1 MVKQIAQQF
10 FDWIKEAGPTGG
22 DAYDQ
27 ERIDEVDSFLFSGTE
42 ERGPCPIPLAPGEE
56 ALAIAHSN
64 EISEALCDLMDE
76 EVCHQQGW
84 WYDEAGNLHLCNGPQ
99 LVV

>member
-1 MVKQIAQQF
+1 MVKQIAKGL
-10 FDWIKEAGPTGG
+10 FDWIKEIGPTNG

-27 ERIDEVDSFLFSGTE
+27 ERCDEVCDFLSGHS
-42 ERGPCPIPLAPGEE
+42 PSPIPLTPDEE
-56 ALAIAHSN
+56 TFVIAHVDDVN
-64 EISEALCDLMDE
+64 EAIEQLMDE
-76 EVCHQQGW
+76 EIRLSQGW

>member
-1 MVKQIAQQF
+1 MVKQIAKGL
-10 FDWIKEAGPTGG
+10 FDWIKEVGPTNG

-27 ERIDEVDSFLFSGTE
+27 ERTDEVCDFLNGHS
-42 ERGPCPIPLAPGEE
+42 PSPIPLAPGEE
-56 ALAIAHSN
+56 ALAIAHHEEVHE
-64 EISEALCDLMDE
+64 EIERIMDE
-76 EVCHQQGW
+76 EIRLSQGW